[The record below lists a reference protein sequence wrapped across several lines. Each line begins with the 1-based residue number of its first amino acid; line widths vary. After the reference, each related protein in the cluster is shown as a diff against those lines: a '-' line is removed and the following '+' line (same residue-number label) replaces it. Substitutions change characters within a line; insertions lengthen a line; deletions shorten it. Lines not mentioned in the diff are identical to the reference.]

1 MSITT
6 MSGQV
11 EQLIINATSFQ
22 PEKDLKYSKPKINK
36 SGGKSVNVVSVKTNT
51 ALTLSTPLML
61 TWGVNEYVDDASGK
75 KTYNMAL
82 QFPSEEYK
90 SHDTGKF
97 LDAMVALQDKIKT
110 DAVTNCKDWFGKAKM
125 SGEVVDALFHPMLQ
139 YPKDP
144 NTGEPNMERSPTL
157 KIKLDYWDNKF
168 NCEIYDMDSQPIFPR
183 DDVIASPMEL
193 IPKATNVATVIRC
206 GGLWFAN
213 GKFGVTW
220 RLEQAVVKPKASFKG
235 RCMIQLSS
243 TDTEK
248 LKAQVV
254 DEDEVEDSDEEAVAE
269 PEAVTEPEPAAEPE
283 AVAEPEPAAEPESE
297 PEPEKPKVVKKK
309 KVVRKKT

>member
-1 MSITT
+1 

-51 ALTLSTPLML
+51 ALVLSTPLML

-75 KTYNMAL
+75 RTYNMAL

-90 SHDTGKF
+90 TDDTSQF
-97 LDAMVALQDKIKT
+97 LSAMIALQDKIKT
-110 DAVTNCKDWFGKAKM
+110 DAVENCKDWFGKTKM
-125 SGEVVDALFHPMLQ
+125 SAEVVDALFHPMLQ

-144 NTGEPNMERSPTL
+144 NTGEPNMDRSPTL
-157 KIKLDYWDNKF
+157 KIKIDYWDNKF
-168 NCEIYDMDSQPIFPR
+168 NCEIYDVDSQPIFPR
-183 DDVIASPMEL
+183 DDVITTPMEL

-220 RLEQAVVKPKASFKG
+220 RLEQAVVKPRASFKG
-235 RCMIQLSS
+235 RCMIKLSPN
-243 TDTEK
+243 DTEK

-254 DEDEVEDSDEEAVAE
+254 EEDDVEDSDEEAEVAAPVEAEVAAPVEDVSAAAEVEKE
-269 PEAVTEPEPAAEPE
+269 PEV
-283 AVAEPEPAAEPESE
+283 
-297 PEPEKPKVVKKK
+297 KPKVVKKK
-309 KVVRKKT
+309 KVVRKKA